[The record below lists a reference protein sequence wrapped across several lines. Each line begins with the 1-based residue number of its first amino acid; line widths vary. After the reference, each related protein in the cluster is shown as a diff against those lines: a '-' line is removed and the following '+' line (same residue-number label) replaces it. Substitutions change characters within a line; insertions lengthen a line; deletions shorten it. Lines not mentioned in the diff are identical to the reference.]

1 MIFVFLPLAAA
12 LVYFSWRSLAGGI
25 EYLRFF
31 KRELARGSSDFAPPA
46 TVFVPCRGLDEG
58 LAENLAPI
66 LVQDYPRYEV
76 LFIVDSESDE
86 AVPVIRR
93 LLSGHEIPARI
104 VVSGAAHRE
113 SQKVHNLRIAVAEA
127 SAWSEAFVFIDSD
140 VRPARRWLRDLVA
153 PLADETVGCATGYRW
168 FISPRPGFA
177 SAMRSVW
184 NASIASAL
192 GPKTEGNF
200 CWGGS
205 TAIRRTVF
213 EKIGMAERWRGTLS
227 DDFALTRA
235 MNDAK
240 LPIVFVPRALTAS
253 VEGCTLAGLFEF
265 TTRQM
270 KITRVYA
277 PHLWKMSFI
286 GSALFTIVMVSA
298 MILVAISEFGGFS
311 SISAIA
317 TLALVSTF
325 SIGKSALRLKAV
337 ELALDNHRNAIR
349 GQWMAHCLFWA
360 LSPPLFL
367 WNSTAA
373 LISRLIIW
381 RGIRYE
387 LRSPTETV
395 VVGPMA
401 TNRR

>member
-1 MIFVFLPLAAA
+1 MIFVFLALAAA
-12 LVYFSWRSLAGGI
+12 LVYFSWRSLSGGF

-31 KRELARGSSDFAPPA
+31 KREMARGPSDFAPPA

-66 LVQDYPRYEV
+66 LEQDYPMYEV

-86 AVPVIRR
+86 AVRVIRE
-93 LLSGHEIPARI
+93 LLAGTDLPARLVI
-104 VVSGAAHRE
+104 SGAADGE
-113 SQKVHNLRIAVAEA
+113 SQKVHNLRTAVAEA
-127 SAWSEAFVFIDSD
+127 SAWSEVFAFVDSD

-153 PLADETVGCATGYRW
+153 PLADESVGCATGYRW
-168 FISPRPGFA
+168 FISPRPRFA

-192 GPKTEGNF
+192 GPKTAGNF

-205 TAIRRTVF
+205 TAIRRSVF
-213 EKIGMAERWRGTLS
+213 EGIGMSERWRGTLS

-235 MNDAK
+235 MNDAG

-253 VEGCTLAGLFEF
+253 IESCTFAGLFEF

-277 PHLWKMSFI
+277 PYLWKMSFV
-286 GSALFTIVMVSA
+286 GSALFTIVLTWA
-298 MILVAISEFGGFS
+298 AAIVATAEFGGFS
-311 SISAIA
+311 SIAAIV
-317 TLALVSTF
+317 TLSLVSVF
-325 SIGKSALRLKAV
+325 STGKCICRLKAV
-337 ELALDNHRNAIR
+337 ELALVGHRRAVR
-349 GQWMAHCLFWA
+349 RQWPAHCLFWIF
-360 LSPPLFL
+360 SPPLFL
-367 WNSTAA
+367 WNSVAA
-373 LISRLIIW
+373 LVSRRINW

-395 VVGPMA
+395 VVGATA